1 MLAEK
6 KYVLDT
12 YTTVYGDWPEG
23 WDEPEV
29 LDKTEGTEVF
39 EHLAEVAE
47 WLSIQGLTDPSESP
61 NWTGR
66 TWLSLADGAQPH
78 GSDGHYTGKTESVT
92 AHNASGFTDREW
104 LAVLCKVTR

>member
-1 MLAEK
+1 MFVMGK

-12 YTTVYGDWPEG
+12 FTTVYGDWPEG
-23 WDEPEV
+23 ADEPEV
-29 LDKTEGTEVF
+29 LNNSAGTEVF
-39 EHLAEVAE
+39 THLSEVAE

-66 TWLSLADGAQPH
+66 TWLSLADGAQVH
-78 GSDGHYTGKTESVT
+78 GSHGHYTGETEAIT
-92 AHNASGFTDREW
+92 AHPVGFTEREW